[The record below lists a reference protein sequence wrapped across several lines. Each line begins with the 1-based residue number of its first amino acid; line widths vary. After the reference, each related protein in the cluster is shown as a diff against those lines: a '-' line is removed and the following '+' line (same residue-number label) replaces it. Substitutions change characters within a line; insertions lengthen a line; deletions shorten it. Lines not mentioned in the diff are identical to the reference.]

1 MRISDW
7 SSDVCSSDLAH
18 PSVAG
23 RVEQRGFAAG
33 APHASR
39 HGTAVA
45 SLLIGSGAVRGAAP
59 GGRLLAADVYGSDP
73 AGGNASA
80 IAPALGW
87 LGPRVAAVPP
97 TRLVGP
103 DPQLLPPAVSRSPHR
118 GMLIASPSR
127 HPPPAPPPPP

>member
-80 IAPALGW
+80 IARALGW
-87 LGPRVAAVPP
+87 LVQRGAAV
-97 TRLVGP
+97 TTISLVGRP
-103 DPQLLPPAVSRSPHR
+103 RFMRSACR
-118 GMLIASPSR
+118 MVWTRWKQSSASTLHST
-127 HPPPAPPPPP
+127 

>member
-1 MRISDW
+1 MLCFFFLMTRRPPRSTRTDTRLPYTTLFRSGALPAAAVATRASPGQARLGLIDGG
-7 SSDVCSSDLAH
+7 VAAH

-59 GGRLLAADVYGSDP
+59 GGRLLSADVYGADP
-73 AGGNASA
+73 AGGSA
-80 IAPALGW
+80 GAVARALGW
-87 LGPRVAAVPP
+87 
-97 TRLVGP
+97 
-103 DPQLLPPAVSRSPHR
+103 
-118 GMLIASPSR
+118 
-127 HPPPAPPPPP
+127 